1 MQSPAAQ
8 KPVFTRNT
16 KQTERVLGKSLPAN
30 IDAERSVLGAI
41 LISDDTVSEVAD
53 ILLPAD
59 FYNPVNQTI
68 FTSILSLAQQG
79 QRIDMLTLQNDL
91 EGRHQLDSIGGIG
104 YLMELQEDIPS
115 VGLVLQHANIIKE
128 KKILRDLISTAAEI
142 ISSCYDSKKES
153 IEAVLD
159 DAEKKIFQIA
169 NKRTAPSFV
178 QLDVALKNT
187 FQHLANV
194 RGLREGVTGV
204 PTGFKQFDEMTS
216 GMQRGDLL
224 ILAARPSMGKTTLAL
239 NIALNAAKS
248 GAGVGIFS
256 YEMSAEQLVLRML
269 SSESGIPHQKIRN
282 ALITSDEWVELTN
295 TAAQIAEL
303 KFFIDDTPT
312 MSIMELRA
320 KARKLKAKEDIKLI
334 VIDYLQLIH
343 GSRRTENRTQEIS
356 EISRSL
362 KALAKELD
370 VPVLALSQLSRQLEN
385 RMDKRPMLSDL
396 RDSGAIEQ
404 DGDVIFFV
412 YRDVVYHP
420 DTEQPELSEIII
432 GKQRNG
438 PVGTTYARFS
448 GETTT
453 FEDLPHDGPSY

>member
-1 MQSPAAQ
+1 MQTGKQNTSMFPQ
-8 KPVFTRNT
+8 RT
-16 KQTERVLGKSLPAN
+16 KQTERVLGKSLPSN

-53 ILLPAD
+53 ILQADD
-59 FYNPVNQTI
+59 FYSPAHQTI
-68 FTSILSLAQQG
+68 FTSILSLAQRG

-91 EGRHQLDSIGGIG
+91 ESGSQLDGIGGIS

-115 VGLVLQHANIIKE
+115 VGLVVQHANIIKE
-128 KKILRDLISTAAEI
+128 KKVLRDLIATAADI
-142 ISSCYDSKKES
+142 ITSCYDSQKDT
-153 IEAVLD
+153 IDGVLD
-159 DAEKKIFQIA
+159 NAEKKIFQIA
-169 NKRTAPSFV
+169 NKRTASSFV
-178 QLDVALKNT
+178 QLDVCLKNT

-239 NIALNAAKS
+239 NIAMNAAKS

-303 KFFIDDTPT
+303 KFYIDDSAT

-320 KARKLKAKEDIKLI
+320 KARKLKAKHDVKLI

-396 RDSGAIEQ
+396 RESGAIEQ
-404 DGDVIFFV
+404 DRDVIFFV
-412 YRDVVYHP
+412 YRDVIYHP
-420 DTEQPELSEIII
+420 DTEQPDLSEIII

-448 GETTT
+448 GDTTS
-453 FEDLPHDGPSY
+453 FEDLPQEGGY

>member
-1 MQSPAAQ
+1 MQTGKQNTSMFPQ
-8 KPVFTRNT
+8 RT
-16 KQTERVLGKSLPAN
+16 KQTERVLGKSLPSN

-53 ILLPAD
+53 ILQADD
-59 FYNPVNQTI
+59 FYSPAHQTI
-68 FTSILSLAQQG
+68 FTSILSLAQRG

-91 EGRHQLDSIGGIG
+91 ESGSQLDGIGGIS

-115 VGLVLQHANIIKE
+115 VGLVVQHANIIKE
-128 KKILRDLISTAAEI
+128 KKVLRDLIATAADVI
-142 ISSCYDSKKES
+142 TSCYDSQKDT
-153 IEAVLD
+153 IDGVLD
-159 DAEKKIFQIA
+159 NAEKKIFQIA
-169 NKRTAPSFV
+169 NKRTASSFV
-178 QLDVALKNT
+178 QLDVCLKNT

-239 NIALNAAKS
+239 NIAMNAAKS

-303 KFFIDDTPT
+303 KFYIDDSAT

-320 KARKLKAKEDIKLI
+320 KARKLKAKHDVKLI

-396 RDSGAIEQ
+396 RESGAIEQ

-412 YRDVVYHP
+412 YRDVIYHP
-420 DTEQPELSEIII
+420 DTEQPDLSEIII

-448 GETTT
+448 GDTTS
-453 FEDLPHDGPSY
+453 FEDLPQEGGY